1 MLHHV
6 RGQIRRH
13 DRVERRLEHDE
24 QDDERPREGRS
35 LGQGNDP
42 LPARDVPEPA
52 DATRVEQR
60 TDDHH
65 DEEELLSHRY
75 G

>member
-1 MLHHV
+1 MNAPAKAAAC
-6 RGQIRRH
+6 GKA
-13 DRVERRLEHDE
+13 
-24 QDDERPREGRS
+24 
-35 LGQGNDP
+35 GNDAP
-42 LPARDVPEPA
+42 PAHDVPEPA
-52 DATRVEQR
+52 EAPHVEQR